1 MKMVLVLFYYQKI
14 IKLNYCFLQLCYL
27 VATSTAGKSQLF
39 QRWRE
44 WEYIRFYCLVAHLS
58 LNRIFRYR
66 RVIAPLSCMVLD
78 LSTGPLLIGVNSTTD

>member
-14 IKLNYCFLQLCYL
+14 IILNYCFLQLCYL

-44 WEYIRFYCLVAHLS
+44 WEYIGLKFAVAKAKVFPHLVA
-58 LNRIFRYR
+58 RI
-66 RVIAPLSCMVLD
+66 RVGRGIPHSKD
-78 LSTGPLLIGVNSTTD
+78 STF